1 MIVVTKTPLRVSF
14 FSGGSDIF
22 SFYQHETGA
31 ALSATLNKYVYVTVY
46 DTLDQL
52 RFIHND
58 DEQISHIDEM
68 QSKITKETLKSYG
81 QPSDVTI
88 TSITDIYCNGSGLGS
103 SSAYTVGLVHA
114 LKTKLNR
121 NDGLWP
127 EVPPK
132 ECAEALAHDA
142 CKIEI
147 DRCGYPIGKQDQYA
161 AAVGG
166 LNLFEFKPN
175 GDVLYDRLWSRD
187 NILSNLA
194 QHLMLV
200 YSGRNRTTSNI
211 LSNLKNELTKDSP
224 KFDNI
229 RRNRDRAYK
238 GLELLKSHNFDDFGR
253 LLHESWIEKKQ
264 ITPDATFS
272 EIDDLYVAA
281 LKEGALGGKV
291 LGAGGGGYMLLYVP
305 IDDKQNV
312 YNLTKQLGFK
322 AYSMSF
328 TSSGS
333 SVILNEAS

>member
-1 MIVVTKTPLRVSF
+1 LIVTTKTPLRVSF

-31 ALSATLNKYVYVTVY
+31 ALSATLSKYVYVSVY

-52 RFIHND
+52 RFVHND

-103 SSAYTVGLVHA
+103 SSAYTVGIVHA
-114 LKTKLNR
+114 LKTKLNK

-127 EVPPK
+127 EIPPK
-132 ECAEALAHDA
+132 ECAECLAKSA
-142 CKIEI
+142 CTIEI
-147 DRCGYPIGKQDQYA
+147 EKCGYPIGKQDQYA
-161 AAVGG
+161 AAIGG

-175 GDVLYDRLWSRD
+175 GEVLYDKLWSRD
-187 NILSNLA
+187 NILSNLSL
-194 QHLMLV
+194 HLMLV
-200 YSGRNRTTSNI
+200 YTGRNRTSSNI
-211 LSNLKNELTKDSP
+211 LSSLKNELKKDSP

-238 GLELLKSHNFDDFGR
+238 GLELLKVHNFDDFGR
-253 LLHESWIEKKQ
+253 LLHESWVEKKQ
-264 ITPDATFS
+264 ITPDATFP
-272 EIDDLYVAA
+272 EIDDLYTAA

-312 YNLTKQLGFK
+312 YNLVKHLGFK
-322 AYSMSF
+322 AYSVSF
-328 TSSGS
+328 TSEGS
-333 SVILNEAS
+333 RVILNESS